1 MFSNKF
7 TIHFV
12 YLLIYLN
19 CNIPICLLSFTFKIV
34 GPLLT
39 EFRIDQMAFGQ
50 SWPKASSSIR
60 PKATSTEKIWSIL
73 KFTTDWPKAD
83 WPNGALAYWPK
94 KFPTWFPKPQKQLW
108 ASGQTNVINV
118 THFLVNQKYRRRIDR
133 KNILY
138 YSYRMYY
145 FRNWLYYII
154 HTECTTLLNV

>member
-94 KFPTWFPKPQKQLW
+94 KFPIWFPKPQKQLW
-108 ASGQTNVINV
+108 VSGQTNVSQRNQHNTFFGQSEISTADWSKKHTILFIQNV
-118 THFLVNQKYRRRIDR
+118 
-133 KNILY
+133 
-138 YSYRMYY
+138 
-145 FRNWLYYII
+145 
-154 HTECTTLLNV
+154 LL